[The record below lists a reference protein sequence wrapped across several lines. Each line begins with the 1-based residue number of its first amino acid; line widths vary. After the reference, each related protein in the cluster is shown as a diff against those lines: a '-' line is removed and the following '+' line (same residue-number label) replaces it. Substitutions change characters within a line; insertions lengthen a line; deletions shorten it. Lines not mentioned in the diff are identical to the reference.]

1 MMAKAMMNPVM
12 LIWRTVLDKAH
23 RRRKRSQQGRTMLPF
38 IFGGWVVHTC
48 ELFIDCMENMGTG
61 GRKRAFSDQRGR
73 CVSISFTIKN

>member
-1 MMAKAMMNPVM
+1 
-12 LIWRTVLDKAH
+12 
-23 RRRKRSQQGRTMLPF
+23 MLPF